1 MSNKAKKTILLIL
14 IILTIAFIFG
24 NSLENRQSSAQIS
37 TAVYSV
43 VSRMLPFISH
53 KLLRKMAHFFEF
65 MVLGSELVLYLHLC
79 NKKIEYAVIIG
90 MMAGAID
97 ETIQYFVGRYASI
110 LDVLL
115 DTSGVVIALL
125 LFKYLIF
132 PYLIKKE
139 SNS

>member
-1 MSNKAKKTILLIL
+1 
-14 IILTIAFIFG
+14 
-24 NSLENRQSSAQIS
+24 
-37 TAVYSV
+37 
-43 VSRMLPFISH
+43 
-53 KLLRKMAHFFEF
+53 MAHFFEF

-79 NKKIEYAVIIG
+79 HKKIEYAVIIG
-90 MMAGAID
+90 MAAGAID
-97 ETIQYFVGRYASI
+97 ETIQYFVGRYASM